1 MTIILWTCLAMLIV
15 ASGLSLWRLERGPST
30 MDRAVALDVVTA
42 AVIGLTIITMAI
54 TGRRDLVP
62 VVVVLSLV
70 GFITSTT
77 IARFNSSEREVEG
90 GLVTADEGRPLT
102 ADEVQQVLS
111 YDLARRDDDVPARDD
126 GMEQEAAGSLP
137 PQPPPAEGDRR

>member
-1 MTIILWTCLAMLIV
+1 MLIV

-102 ADEVQQVLS
+102 ADEGRPLTADEVQQVLS

>member
-1 MTIILWTCLAMLIV
+1 MLIV